1 MQNQDIAILDDSTEI
16 AVQMFTAESGLKPV
30 IAQVAEIVSS
40 FDHDM
45 STATSRKRTASLSAK
60 VSKFKVRVES
70 IGKQLADA
78 EREKIADVERVIKMI
93 NANRREVKDELDALR
108 DLARK
113 PLTDWER
120 EQAEAEAKAEAEKIR
135 AEIDAL
141 HELALLMNE
150 KHDREREEAARIVK
164 IEQQRRDDEIR
175 ANAAKELAERAF
187 LAEQQLEAEMEK
199 ARQREEQLKQELFDR
214 ELRAKQA
221 AEQAAIDARI
231 AEINAEQKQDVS
243 HISRIRSEAKESIM
257 RIGFSEQDAK
267 KLVMCINNGL
277 VQNIT
282 INY

>member
-1 MQNQDIAILDDSTEI
+1 MQNQSIAILDDSAEI
-16 AVQMFTAESGLKPV
+16 AVQMFTADNGLKPV
-30 IAQVAEIVSS
+30 IAQVADIVAS
-40 FDHDM
+40 FEHDM
-45 STATSRKRTASLSAK
+45 STATSRKRTASLSSK
-60 VSKFKVRVES
+60 VSKFKVRIES
-70 IGKQLADA
+70 IGKQMADA

-113 PLTDWER
+113 PLTDWET
-120 EQAEAEAKAEAEKIR
+120 EQAEAEARTEAEKIR

-150 KHDREREEAARIVK
+150 KHVRDREEQYRLAE
-164 IEQQRRDDEIR
+164 IERQKRDDDIR

-187 LAEQQLEAEMEK
+187 LAEQQLEVERDN
-199 ARQREEQLKQELFDR
+199 ARKREEQLKQEAFDR
-214 ELRAKQA
+214 ELKAEQA

-231 AEINAEQKQDVS
+231 VEIEAVQKQDVS

-257 RIGFSEQDAK
+257 RLGFSEQEAK

-277 VQNIT
+277 VSNVV